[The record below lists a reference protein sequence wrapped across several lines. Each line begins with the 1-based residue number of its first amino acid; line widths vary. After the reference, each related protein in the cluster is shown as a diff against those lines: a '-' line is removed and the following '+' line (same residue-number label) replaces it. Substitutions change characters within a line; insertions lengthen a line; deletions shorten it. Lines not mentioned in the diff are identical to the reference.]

1 MREQIMLRNFAICG
15 ALVITFSAVA
25 LAQIPRTSATS
36 SSAVSSSRASQNSG
50 LGSQSGVSSAMSSDF
65 QPIERGGFVGRSQEA
80 GFVGRSSSTMGG
92 TSGTGRSS
100 FGTGMGMGMGMN
112 MGMSMGG
119 MGGFGGMGRGMNSQ
133 FGSQFGQQNQNA
145 KNTIRA
151 TVKVRFPYNRPPV
164 AQVSER
170 VLARWDRM
178 PLPENLK
185 GVDLQFESGVATLT
199 GKVTTLDEKRM
210 AEKLI
215 LLEPGVSSVKNQLEV
230 VATAGDS
237 E

>member
-1 MREQIMLRNFAICG
+1 MFRHFAICG
-15 ALVITFSAVA
+15 ALVITSSTVV
-25 LAQIPRTSATS
+25 LAQIPRTSSTS

-50 LGSQSGVSSAMSSDF
+50 LGSQNGVSSAMSSDF

-80 GFVGRSSSTMGG
+80 GFVGRSSSSMGG

-112 MGMSMGG
+112 MGMGGLGG
-119 MGGFGGMGRGMNSQ
+119 MSGMGRGMTNQ
-133 FGSQFGQQNQNA
+133 FGSQFGQQNQNS
-145 KNTIRA
+145 KSTIRA
-151 TVKVRFPYNRPPV
+151 TVKVRFPYVRPPV

-185 GVDLQFESGVATLT
+185 GVDLQFENGVATLS